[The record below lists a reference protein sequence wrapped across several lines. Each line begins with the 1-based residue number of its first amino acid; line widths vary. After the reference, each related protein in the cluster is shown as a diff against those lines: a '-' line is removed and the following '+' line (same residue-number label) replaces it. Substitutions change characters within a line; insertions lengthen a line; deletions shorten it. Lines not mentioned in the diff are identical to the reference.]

1 MSEPV
6 LDVEA
11 MLQRFRERAAAVR
24 TRTLPPVGGEE
35 RQRFID
41 QAQDD
46 LMDFG
51 IVGDAEAI
59 LDDGVLT
66 LRIDLRPP
74 TGGNPEAS
82 K

>member
-51 IVGDAEAI
+51 IVGDAEAV

-74 TGGNPEAS
+74 TDG
-82 K
+82 

>member
-51 IVGDAEAI
+51 IVGDAEAV

-66 LRIDLRPP
+66 LRIDLRPS
-74 TGGNPEAS
+74 TDG
-82 K
+82 

>member
-11 MLQRFRERAAAVR
+11 MLQRFRERAAAGR

-74 TGGNPEAS
+74 TGG
-82 K
+82 

>member
-11 MLQRFRERAAAVR
+11 MLQRFRERAAALR

-74 TGGNPEAS
+74 TGG
-82 K
+82 

>member
-6 LDVEA
+6 LHVEA

-74 TGGNPEAS
+74 IGG
-82 K
+82 